1 MVKKIDVKL
10 SIPEGINVDVDN
22 GMVTIRGS
30 KAELKRNFYRP
41 GIKIVKEEDN
51 ILILADTKKATKKD
65 KSIINTFRAHIKNMF
80 IGVTKGYTT
89 KLKICSGH
97 FPMNVS
103 VQGKDITIKN
113 FLGEKV
119 PRKSIILD
127 NVHVKVDGDVVIVSG
142 YDKEKVNQTAANMEK
157 ATFIS
162 KRDRRVFQD
171 GIFIFHKE

>member
-1 MVKKIDVKL
+1 MVKNINVKIN
-10 SIPEGINVDVDN
+10 IPEGINVDIDN

-30 KAELKRNFYRP
+30 KAELKRNFYKP
-41 GIKIVKEEDN
+41 GIKMTKEEN
-51 ILILADTKKATKKD
+51 HILISADTKKATKKD

-80 IGVTKGYTT
+80 VGVTKGYTT

-97 FPMNVS
+97 FPMSVS

-127 NVHVKVDGDVVIVSG
+127 NVHVKVEGDIVVVSG
-142 YDKEKVNQTAANMEK
+142 HDKESVNQTAANMEK

-162 KRDRRVFQD
+162 KRDRRIFQD